1 MIVNKPVKKKKI
13 SRYTVLCIIMGSIFG
28 IIILRLLYLQ
38 VFSYEEYK
46 EKANTTSTRFVSESA
61 PRGEIYDSNGV
72 TLATS
77 VRTYSLTYTETDVT
91 KKKFYST
98 MSELFKILDQ
108 SGENVQDT
116 MLLKFDN
123 EGELVFDYSSSDKDS
138 QNYAELRFKKDRG
151 FDEAIKNKLFPD
163 VTELSD
169 EETAKINEEL
179 LKITPEESFYML
191 VKEYNLIE
199 LIDPEYNSTK
209 EKKEA
214 YKNMTGEAI
223 TDQLVNAGYSLNDIR
238 EYMLVKDMIKIQSL
252 QGYKSVTI
260 ASNIKKDTVLI
271 IKQKLNDMPGIDVS
285 SVPIRKYPYD
295 NLGSSVLGYVSTI
308 NSAEE
313 DKYSLRG
320 YDVSTDLIGKAGIE
334 SAFEEQLKGVK
345 GGTTVKVNSS
355 GRVTEKLFEL
365 ESYPGNNVHL
375 TIDANIQYVAEQ
387 ALADGIKEIQQ
398 NGTDTDGYRF
408 RNATRGA
415 LVAVDVKSGK
425 ILSLV
430 SYPDYNPN
438 QFTIPGTLSTEES
451 KQYFNPDLEAFGKEL
466 ITRMNLNKT
475 VDDLFPKDSKGNRQD
490 SNDLYPRPFYNYATM
505 SLIPPGST
513 FKPLTSVAGLEAGVI
528 TPTETINDSGVFN
541 IHPDVFGKSF
551 APQCLQFTNYGAGHG
566 PLDVAGALEV
576 SCNFFFYET
585 AYRLYMQNGGLGN
598 LDALN
603 SIAKYAWGFGLGVD
617 PNGNEKPAT
626 GIEIQENFGQ
636 TYNFTSWK
644 RQMINY
650 AKYELVDYLE
660 KGDYK
665 GMGYVFIPF
674 DIQYSED
681 DNEEVKNAK
690 KAIKDKMAE
699 VLKTVGT
706 DDFNNI
712 NYNDFTKEMKKYV
725 QIIMD
730 NSDKYKANVDKY
742 ESDNNK
748 TVNLDSQANIISEVI
763 AKFTLNDKPV
773 EIKSPA
779 QLIYASIGQGM
790 NNYTPL
796 QLVSYV
802 STLVNGGTRYKLHL
816 VDKITDNDGNVIQEY
831 KPEVLDEMNLSKST
845 VEAVKYGM
853 SKVNSDDSGTA
864 ASRWRGFPIST
875 GGKTG
880 TADFAENQ
888 KERGRSPYATYVSF
902 APLEDPEIAVVAV
915 VFDGGHGGSI
925 AGAVRAV
932 FEQYFKDRILEQDPN
947 YGAKSESFRK
957 YVLANPLL
965 KEEEGIT
972 ESGESAGN
980 SQNTVDNAGNNV
992 SNNTETQNNNS
1003 ENQQNS
1009 NTDSDNNVQ
1018 NSGVNSRRNGV
1029 QNQNSIATD

>member
-13 SRYTVLCIIMGSIFG
+13 SRYTVLCIIMGIIFG
-28 IIILRLLYLQ
+28 VITLRLLYLQ

-46 EKANTTSTRFVSESA
+46 EKANTTSTRFMSESA

-72 TLATS
+72 TLATNK
-77 VRTYSLTYTETDVT
+77 RTYSLTYTETDVA
-91 KKKFYST
+91 KKNFYST
-98 MSELFKILDQ
+98 MTELFKILDE
-108 SGENVQDT
+108 SGESIQDT
-116 MLLKFDN
+116 MLLKVND
-123 EGELVFDYSSSDKDS
+123 EGEIYFDYSSSDKDS
-138 QNYAELRFKKDRG
+138 QNYSELRFKKDRG
-151 FDEAIKNKLFPD
+151 FNESIQNELFPD
-163 VTELSD
+163 VSELSD
-169 EETAKINEEL
+169 EQSDKINEEL

-191 VKEYNLIE
+191 VKNYNLIE

-209 EKKEA
+209 EKKEE
-214 YKNMTGEAI
+214 YKNMTGEQI
-223 TDQLVNAGYSLNDIR
+223 TKRILDAGYSLSDLR
-238 EYMLVKDMIKIQSL
+238 KYMLVKDTIKIQSL
-252 QGYKSVTI
+252 KGYKSVTI
-260 ASNIKKDTVLI
+260 ASNIHKDTVLV
-271 IKQKLNDMPGIDVS
+271 IKQKLTNMPGIDVS
-285 SVPIRKYPYD
+285 SVPIRYYPND
-295 NLGSSVLGYVSTI
+295 NLASSILGYVSTI
-308 NSAEE
+308 NSSEE

-375 TIDANIQYVAEQ
+375 TIDANLQYVAEQ

-398 NGTDTDGYRF
+398 NGVDTDGYRF

-438 QFTIPGTLSTEES
+438 LFTIPGTLTSEES
-451 KQYFNPDLEAFGKEL
+451 KQYFNPDYEAFGQEL

-490 SNDLYPRPFYNYATM
+490 NNDLYPRPFYNYATM
-505 SLIPPGST
+505 SLIPPGSI
-513 FKPLTSVAGLEAGVI
+513 FKPLTSIAGLESDVI
-528 TPTETINDSGVFN
+528 TPSTTINDTGKFN
-541 IHPDVFGKSF
+541 IHPEVFGKGF
-551 APQCLQFTNYGAGHG
+551 APECLQYTNYGAGHG
-566 PLDVAGALEV
+566 NLNVVGALEV

-585 AYRLYMQNGGLGN
+585 AYRLYMLNGGN
-598 LDALN
+598 LNALD
-603 SIAKYAWGFGLGVD
+603 SLAKYAWGFGLGVD
-617 PNGNEKPAT
+617 PNGSEKAAT
-626 GIEIQENFGQ
+626 GIEIKENFGQ

-644 RQMINY
+644 KQAINY
-650 AKYELVDYLE
+650 AKFELVDYLE

-674 DIQYSED
+674 DIRYSED

-690 KAIKDKMAE
+690 KAIKDKMEETLA
-699 VLKTVGT
+699 KVGT
-706 DDFNNI
+706 DDFSNI
-712 NYNDFTKEMKKYV
+712 NQNDFTKEIKKYV

-730 NSDKYKANVDKY
+730 NSDVYKQRVSDY
-742 ESDNNK
+742 EASGK
-748 TVNLDSQANIISEVI
+748 TVNLDSQANIVAEVI

-773 EIKSPA
+773 EIISPA

-816 VDKITDNDGNVIQEY
+816 VDKVTDNDGNVVQEF
-831 KPEVLDEMNLSKST
+831 KPEVLGEMHLDKND

-864 ASRWRGFPIST
+864 ASKWQGFPIST

-915 VFDGGHGGSI
+915 VFDGGHGGYI

-932 FEQYFKDRILEQDPN
+932 FEEYFKDRILADDPN
-947 YGAKSESFRK
+947 YASKSESFRK
-957 YVLANPLL
+957 YVLGNPFTKN
-965 KEEEGIT
+965 KENST
-972 ESGESAGN
+972 E
-980 SQNTVDNAGNNV
+980 NTI
-992 SNNTETQNNNS
+992 NNNNPNIGENNSITGS
-1003 ENQQNS
+1003 ENS
-1009 NTDSDNNVQ
+1009 GSDNM
-1018 NSGVNSRRNGV
+1018 
-1029 QNQNSIATD
+1029 D

>member
-61 PRGEIYDSNGV
+61 PRGEIYDSNGI

-98 MSELFKILDQ
+98 MSELFKILEQ
-108 SGENVQDT
+108 SGEKVQDT
-116 MLLKFDN
+116 MLLKFNN

-138 QNYAELRFKKDRG
+138 QNYSELRFKKDRG
-151 FDEAIKNKLFPD
+151 FDEEIKNKLFPD

-169 EETAKINEEL
+169 EQTIEINEEL
-179 LKITPEESFYML
+179 LKITPEECFYML
-191 VKEYNLIE
+191 VKDYNLIE

-209 EKKEA
+209 EKKEE
-214 YKNMTGEAI
+214 YKNMTGKQV
-223 TDQLVNAGYSLNDIR
+223 TDKLVSAGYSLEDIR
-238 EYMLVKDMIKIQSL
+238 EYLLVKDMIKIQSL

-260 ASNIKKDTVLI
+260 ANNIKKDTVLI

-375 TIDANIQYVAEQ
+375 TIDANLQYVAEQ

-398 NGTDTDGYRF
+398 NGVDTDGYRF

-438 QFTIPGTLSTEES
+438 LFTIPGTLTSEES
-451 KQYFNPDLEAFGKEL
+451 KQYFNPDYEAFGQEL

-490 SNDLYPRPFYNYATM
+490 NNDLYPRPFYNYATM

-513 FKPLTSVAGLEAGVI
+513 FKPLTSVAGLESGVI
-528 TPTETINDSGVFN
+528 TPDTMINDIGKFN
-541 IHPDVFGKSF
+541 THPEVFGKGF
-551 APQCLQFTNYGAGHG
+551 APECLQYTNYGVGHG
-566 PLDVAGALEV
+566 NLDVAGALEV

-585 AYRLYMQNGGLGN
+585 AYRLYMLNGGN
-598 LDALN
+598 LNALN
-603 SIAKYAWGFGLGVD
+603 SLAEYAWGFGLGVD
-617 PNGNEKPAT
+617 PNSNEKAST

-636 TYNFTSWK
+636 SYNFTSWK
-644 RQMINY
+644 RQAINY
-650 AKYELVDYLE
+650 SKYELVDYLE

-665 GMGYVFIPF
+665 GMGYVFVPF
-674 DIQYSED
+674 DIRFSED

-690 KAIKDKMAE
+690 KDIKSKIEETLA
-699 VLKTVGT
+699 KVGT

-712 NYNDFTKEMKKYV
+712 NHTDFTKEIKKYV

-730 NSDKYKANVDKY
+730 NSEVYKQRVSEY
-742 ESDNNK
+742 ESSGK
-748 TVNLDSQANIISEVI
+748 TVNLESQANIVSEVI

-773 EIKSPA
+773 EITSPA

-796 QLVSYV
+796 QLVSYI

-816 VDKITDNDGNVIQEY
+816 VDKITDNDGNIIQEY
-831 KPEVLDEMNLSKST
+831 KPEVLHEMNLSKST

-864 ASRWRGFPIST
+864 ASRWQGFPIAT

-888 KERGRSPYATYVSF
+888 KERGRAPYATYVSF
-902 APLEDPEIAVVAV
+902 APLDDPEIAVVAV

-932 FEQYFKDRILEQDPN
+932 FEQYFKDRILAEDPN
-947 YGAKSESFRK
+947 YAAKSESFRK
-957 YVLANPLL
+957 YVLGNPLL
-965 KEEEGIT
+965 KEEEG
-972 ESGESAGN
+972 SGDN
-980 SQNTVDNAGNNV
+980 SSDEQNTNVDVDNAHNV
-992 SNNTETQNNNS
+992 EDNS
-1003 ENQQNS
+1003 QIN
-1009 NTDSDNNVQ
+1009 DA
-1018 NSGVNSRRNGV
+1018 
-1029 QNQNSIATD
+1029 QNQNFTDVQ

>member
-13 SRYTVLCIIMGSIFG
+13 SRYTVLCIIMGIIFG
-28 IIILRLLYLQ
+28 VITLRLLYLQ

-46 EKANTTSTRFVSESA
+46 EKANTTSTRFMSESA

-72 TLATS
+72 TLATNK
-77 VRTYSLTYTETDVT
+77 RTYSLTYTETDVA
-91 KKKFYST
+91 KKNFYST
-98 MSELFKILDQ
+98 MTELFKILDE
-108 SGENVQDT
+108 SGESIQDT
-116 MLLKFDN
+116 MLLKVND
-123 EGELVFDYSSSDKDS
+123 EGEIYFDYSSSDKDS
-138 QNYAELRFKKDRG
+138 QNYSELRFKKDRG
-151 FDEAIKNKLFPD
+151 FNESIQNELFPD
-163 VTELSD
+163 VSELSD
-169 EETAKINEEL
+169 EQSDKINEEL

-191 VKEYNLIE
+191 VKNYNLIE

-209 EKKEA
+209 EKKEE
-214 YKNMTGEAI
+214 YKNMTGEQI
-223 TDQLVNAGYSLNDIR
+223 TKRILDAGYSLSDLR
-238 EYMLVKDMIKIQSL
+238 KYMLVKDTIKIQSL
-252 QGYKSVTI
+252 KGYKSVTI
-260 ASNIKKDTVLI
+260 ASNIHKDTVLV
-271 IKQKLNDMPGIDVS
+271 IKQKLTNMPGIDVS
-285 SVPIRKYPYD
+285 SVPIRYYPND
-295 NLGSSVLGYVSTI
+295 NLASSILGYVSTI
-308 NSAEE
+308 NSSEE

-375 TIDANIQYVAEQ
+375 TIDSNIQYVAEQ

-438 QFTIPGTLSTEES
+438 LFTIPGTLTSEES
-451 KQYFNPDLEAFGKEL
+451 KQYFNPDLEAFGQEL

-490 SNDLYPRPFYNYATM
+490 TNDLYPRPFYNYATM
-505 SLIPPGST
+505 SLIPPGSI
-513 FKPLTSVAGLEAGVI
+513 FKPLTSVAGLESGVI
-528 TPTETINDSGVFN
+528 TSTETINDSGVFN

-585 AYRLYMQNGGLGN
+585 AYRLYMQNGGVGS
-598 LDALN
+598 LDALD
-603 SIAKYAWGFGLGVD
+603 SLAKYAWGFGLGVD
-617 PNGNEKPAT
+617 PNGNEKAST

-644 RQMINY
+644 RQAINY

-665 GMGYVFIPF
+665 GMGYNFVKF

-690 KAIKDKMAE
+690 KAIKDKMADT
-699 VLKTVGT
+699 LQTVGT
-706 DDFNNI
+706 DEFNNI
-712 NYNDFTKEMKKYV
+712 NHTDFTKEIKKYV

-730 NSDKYKANVDKY
+730 NSDLYKTRVAEY
-742 ESDNNK
+742 EASGK
-748 TVNLDSQANIISEVI
+748 TVNLDSQANIVSEVI

-816 VDKITDNDGNVIQEY
+816 VDKVTDNDGNVVQEF
-831 KPEVLDEMNLSKST
+831 KPEVLGEMHLDKND

-864 ASRWRGFPIST
+864 AARWHGFPIPT

-902 APLEDPEIAVVAV
+902 APLDDPEIAVVAV

-932 FEQYFKDRILEQDPN
+932 FEQYFKDRILEIDPN
-947 YGAKSESFRK
+947 YSAKSESFRK
-957 YVLANPLL
+957 YVLGNPLL
-965 KEEEGIT
+965 KKEESSNENI
-972 ESGESAGN
+972 
-980 SQNTVDNAGNNV
+980 NAADG
-992 SNNTETQNNNS
+992 SNGADNNS
-1003 ENQQNS
+1003 PVQTNDHDSDAEIQN
-1009 NTDSDNNVQ
+1009 NTDSTDNAE
-1018 NSGVNSRRNGV
+1018 NSQTDLENNNPNNEGLNGT
-1029 QNQNSIATD
+1029 Q